1 MIPIGYAS
9 RRPVRWPIVTLA
21 IIVVNALVFLLELAG
36 GDAFINQ
43 WSFVPATISSGHGFI
58 TIFTAM
64 FMHAGWLHIGGNML
78 FLWVF
83 GPEIEDAMGPLR
95 YLVFYLLGGVA
106 ASLAQIAIDPKST
119 IPNLGASGAIAAVIG
134 VFLITYPRYQI
145 KTVLFLGWFFGVR
158 LIPAV
163 LLVGFWFLTQLFNEV
178 GALASTQTG
187 GVAYMAHVGGFLF
200 GLVLGR
206 LFEDRARIEARPDLP
221 F

>member
-1 MIPIGYAS
+1 
-9 RRPVRWPIVTLA
+9 VVTLA
-21 IIVVNALVFLLELAG
+21 IILVNALVFLLELAG

-43 WSFVPATISSGHGFI
+43 WSFVPADISAGRHLL

-83 GPEIEDAMGPLR
+83 GPEIEDVMGPLR
-95 YLVFYLLGGVA
+95 YLLFYLLGGVVA
-106 ASLAQIAIDPKST
+106 CLAQTLIDPHST
-119 IPNLGASGAIAAVIG
+119 IPNLGASGAIAAVMG
-134 VFLITYPRYQI
+134 VFLITYPRDQI
-145 KTVLFLGWFFGVR
+145 KTMLFIGWFFGVR

-163 LLVGFWFLTQLFNEV
+163 LLVGFWFLIQLFSEV
-178 GALASTQTG
+178 GALAATQTG

-206 LFEDRARIEARPDLP
+206 LFEDGARLANRTAYNA
-221 F
+221 

>member
-1 MIPIGYAS
+1 MIPIGDAS
-9 RRPVRWPIVTLA
+9 RRPVRMPVVTVA
-21 IIVVNALVFLLELAG
+21 IILVNALVFLLELAG

-43 WSFVPATISSGHGFI
+43 WSFVPADISAGRHLI

-83 GPEIEDAMGPLR
+83 GPEIEDVMGPLR
-95 YLVFYLLGGVA
+95 YLLFYLLGGVV
-106 ASLAQIAIDPKST
+106 ASLAQTLIDPHST
-119 IPNLGASGAIAAVIG
+119 IPNLGASGAIAAVMG
-134 VFLITYPRYQI
+134 VFLITYPRDQI
-145 KTVLFLGWFFGVR
+145 KTVLFLGWFYGVR

-163 LLVGFWFLTQLFNEV
+163 LLVGFWFLIQLFSEV
-178 GALASTQTG
+178 GALAATQTG

-206 LFEDRARIEARPDLP
+206 LFEDGARLANRTAYNA
-221 F
+221 